1 MLFFPFLGIG
11 ASLIKL
17 HAVSK
22 LSFLN
27 VGKYYFYKSVF
38 EKWGDTKNKTLWIL
52 RRLKNTFERN

>member
-38 EKWGDTKNKTLWIL
+38 EK
-52 RRLKNTFERN
+52 